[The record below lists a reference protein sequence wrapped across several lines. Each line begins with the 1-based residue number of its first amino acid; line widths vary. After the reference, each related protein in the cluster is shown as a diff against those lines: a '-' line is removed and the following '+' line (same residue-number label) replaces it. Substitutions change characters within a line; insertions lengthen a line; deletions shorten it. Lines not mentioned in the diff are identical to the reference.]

1 MTPPPVARA
10 LEEYRA
16 LLAEHGLTWG
26 EPPLSYVRLM
36 PFLRFPKEAGRMDA
50 PDGPGER
57 GEPGDPGEPG
67 EPDEPDEPG
76 ELGEAFRQVL
86 DGGVPSGLTVLRLS
100 AHGHRLEASVV
111 SAVLSADPVPL
122 ILLVDSALD
131 TGAVVTVDAV
141 PYEIRPRGARLLEA
155 TSSSTVTV
163 GGEAV
168 DLAAM
173 TRAAV
178 PARVRLRAGFPC
190 RWTVVSEGGQGW
202 YPKGAPRRRDYHG
215 IPFFHGDDLVLDV
228 PAAEPLTVRVGRG
241 MEYGTEEVTVTP
253 QAWRET
259 LVELTPERIFDA
271 AARGWYGAD
280 LHVHLNWAGDLVAGP
295 ADAAAAQHGEDLH
308 VLNLVA
314 GNVSGERVYD
324 REALQHWAGRDLPWS
339 DAAHIAR
346 MGVEY
351 RNDLLG
357 HVHAFGLAAPP
368 STYHTGFSDA
378 PDWPP
383 NATAC
388 GELRELNAVLGYAHP
403 FHGPVASPEDVI
415 AGGRRNCSGRALVV
429 DAALGL
435 MDGMELLHF
444 SELSGTVEVYRRL
457 IGAGNRLAA
466 LAGTDTMLSFTRQ
479 ETVSNPPG
487 WERVYARTDGPLSA
501 ESFARAVR
509 QGRTFATNGPWLE
522 LTVDGR
528 EPGETLDLSPGDHVT
543 IRARAAGHGVERLA
557 LRTADG
563 VLAAGP
569 GGELVTSLVVD
580 APTYVVAVATG
591 HGHPVAA
598 NGETFAHSSPVYLDV
613 ACRHVARPE
622 DVRWCMRWLDLLE
635 DLVSGHARLED
646 AAQLDDHLDLIEKA
660 RTVYAARLA
669 ITS

>member
-1 MTPPPVARA
+1 MHNDPMAPPPVARA

-26 EPPLSYVRLM
+26 EPPVSYVRLM
-36 PFLRFPKEAGRMDA
+36 PFLRFPEEARRMAA
-50 PDGPGER
+50 PDGP
-57 GEPGDPGEPG
+57 D
-67 EPDEPDEPG
+67 
-76 ELGEAFRQVL
+76 ELGEAFRQAL
-86 DGGVPSGLTVLRLS
+86 DGGLPSGLTALRLS
-100 AHGHRLEASVV
+100 ALGHRLEAAHE
-111 SAVLSADPVPL
+111 SAVLSAEPVPVV
-122 ILLVDSALD
+122 LLVDSALD
-131 TGAVVTVDAV
+131 TGALVTVDGM
-141 PYEIRPRGARLLEA
+141 PYEIGPRGARLLEA
-155 TSSSTVTV
+155 TTASAVTV
-163 GGEAV
+163 DGEEV
-168 DLAAM
+168 DLAGT
-173 TRAAV
+173 TRPAV

-190 RWTVVSEGGQGW
+190 RWTVVSPGGQGW
-202 YPKGAPRRRDYHG
+202 YPEGAPRRRDYHDV
-215 IPFFHGDDLVLDV
+215 PFFHGDDLVLDV

-241 MEYGTEEVTVTP
+241 MEYGTAEVTVAP

-339 DAAHIAR
+339 DATHIAR

-368 STYHTGFSDA
+368 SIYHTGFSGT

-383 NATAC
+383 NAAAC

-403 FHGPVASPEDVI
+403 FHGPVSTPEDVI
-415 AGGRRNCSGRALVV
+415 ADGRRNCAGVALVV

-435 MDGMELLHF
+435 MDGMEVLHF

-479 ETVSNPPG
+479 DTVSNPPG

-501 ESFARAVR
+501 ESFARALR

-522 LTVDGR
+522 LTVDGG
-528 EPGETLDLSPGDHVT
+528 EPGETLDLSPGERVT
-543 IRARAAGHGVERLA
+543 ITARATGHGVERLEI
-557 LRTADG
+557 RTADG

-569 GGELVTSLVVD
+569 PGELVTSLVVD

-591 HGHPVAA
+591 GGHPLAVD
-598 NGETFAHSSPVYLDV
+598 GETFAHTSPVYLDV
-613 ACRHVARPE
+613 AGRHVARPE

-646 AAQLDDHLDLIEKA
+646 AAQLGDHLDLIEKA